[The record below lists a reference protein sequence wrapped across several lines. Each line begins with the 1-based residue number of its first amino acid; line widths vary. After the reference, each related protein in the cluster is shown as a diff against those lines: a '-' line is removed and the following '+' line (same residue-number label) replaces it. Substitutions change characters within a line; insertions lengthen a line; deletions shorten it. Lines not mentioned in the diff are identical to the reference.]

1 MLTLKD
7 QAVGFGRNLFS
18 QASHAYGLGRHMATA
33 IDRGYQAFKKIH
45 GAMAPALAD
54 ASPELA
60 RVTRKAM
67 GGYESTRAAVLG
79 ADSAGQRIGQAM
91 RREFA

>member
-1 MLTLKD
+1 
-7 QAVGFGRNLFS
+7 
-18 QASHAYGLGRHMATA
+18 MATA

-67 GGYESTRAAVLG
+67 GSYESTRAAVMG
-79 ADSAGQRIGQAM
+79 ANTAGERIGQAV